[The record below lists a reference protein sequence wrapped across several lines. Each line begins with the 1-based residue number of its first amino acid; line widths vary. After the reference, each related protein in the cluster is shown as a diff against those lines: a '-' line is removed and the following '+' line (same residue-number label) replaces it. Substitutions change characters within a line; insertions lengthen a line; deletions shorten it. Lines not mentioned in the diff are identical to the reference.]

1 MTKKERPFPGK
12 LLAMAKIENANRKI
26 LQVLGARPRTV
37 CDIFSQSPADL
48 ARVVEGRVCRQR
60 WERRGR
66 RWVYHLAKMCIFK
79 ADQYVKPSMVNLDYV
94 VAFWWCVQP
103 ERIAGGKMG
112 WTFLS
117 LTLLLCK

>member
-66 RWVYHLAKMCIFK
+66 R
-79 ADQYVKPSMVNLDYV
+79 
-94 VAFWWCVQP
+94 
-103 ERIAGGKMG
+103 
-112 WTFLS
+112 
-117 LTLLLCK
+117 